1 MRQAMESS
9 AIAAVLSSYAA
20 ITPSSF
26 AADPSIQGANDAA
39 PSDAGRSKQHSV
51 AVDSASLAVTLACT
65 AIVDVKS
72 MVMPASRT
80 MNSHYHGSRDGENDH
95 GRRDGENERR
105 VRYTNTHQR

>member
-9 AIAAVLSSYAA
+9 AIAAALNSYAA
-20 ITPSSF
+20 ITPSSS
-26 AADPSIQGANDAA
+26 AADPSIQGTNDAA
-39 PSDAGRSKQHSV
+39 PSEAGRSKQHSV

-72 MVMPASRT
+72 MVIPASRT
-80 MNSHYHGSRDGENDH
+80 MNSHYHGRRDGENDH

-105 VRYTNTHQR
+105 VKNTNIHQR